1 MAQAKKIK
9 LDKREEA
16 NYNQLK
22 DISFGLGASVFG
34 VADIKEAKHKFAIS
48 SNLINKFDKAI
59 SLGARLSESLLE
71 EIDDQPTKTYYYHY
85 RTVNALLDL
94 IAVRITNFIQDQGYS
109 AFPVPV
115 SQILD
120 WNTQKGQLS
129 HKRVGVLA
137 GIGWIGRNNLL
148 VNEKLGSQFRITT
161 ILTDMPLILD
171 KPVKFGCGTC
181 KACVAACPAGAI
193 KENPEDYDLNLC
205 TEKLKDFTRKHI
217 VEQFVC
223 GVCVN
228 ACRGKN
234 K

>member
-1 MAQAKKIK
+1 MAQAKKTNPKNKKDLNYK
-9 LDKREEA
+9 L
-16 NYNQLK
+16 LK
-22 DISFGLGASVFG
+22 DLSLSLGASVFG
-34 VADIKEAKHKFAIS
+34 VADISDSKHKFAIS
-48 SNLINKFDKAI
+48 SNLINRFDKAI
-59 SLGARLSESLLE
+59 SLGARLSASLLE
-71 EIDDQPTKTYYYHY
+71 EINDQPTKTYYYHY

-94 IAVRITNFIQDQGYS
+94 AAVRISNFIQDQGFS

-120 WNTQKGQLS
+120 WNNQKGQLS
-129 HKRVGVLA
+129 HKRIGVLA

-148 VNEKLGSQFRITT
+148 VNDKLGSQFRITT
-161 ILTDMPLILD
+161 ILTDMPLRLD
-171 KPVKFGCGTC
+171 LPVKHGCGSC
-181 KACVAACPAGAI
+181 KACVVACPAGAI

-228 ACRGKN
+228 ACRGK

>member
-1 MAQAKKIK
+1 MATIKKASTK
-9 LDKREEA
+9 NSEEN

-22 DISFGLGASVFG
+22 DISIGLGASAFG
-34 VADIKEAKHKFAIS
+34 VADIRETKHKFDIS

-59 SLGARLSESLLE
+59 SLGVRLSASLLE

-85 RTVNALLDL
+85 RTANALLDL
-94 IAVRITNFIQDQGYS
+94 IALRITNFIQDEGYS

-129 HKRVGVLA
+129 HKKVGVLA
-137 GIGWIGRNNLL
+137 GVGWMGRNNLL
-148 VNEKLGSQFRITT
+148 VNEKFGSQFRITT
-161 ILTDMPLILD
+161 ILTDMPLKLD
-171 KPVKFGCGTC
+171 KPVEFGCGTC